1 MIGIKSDQIPNL
13 IETLIW
19 KYELEYLEKYPDI
32 VCLTLKEKSLTNFC
46 ETLLQINSYDILK
59 EIQWVRYLFF
69 EPWRGGETVLDTF

>member
-59 EIQWVRYLFF
+59 EIQNFHL
-69 EPWRGGETVLDTF
+69 